1 MNFWDTV
8 YDLRQRGEIPRSWT
22 KSSLLWHLR
31 DTHNAKLIDFVVSG
45 NSVSRD
51 GRQPGRNIRFGF
63 PPQAWRVGRYRFQLV
78 ADPDDDPATRKAER
92 RLAAELAEML
102 ADPFADPY
110 PLRGHPYRW
119 DNPLAST
126 YALLKQ
132 DWPE

>member
-8 YDLRQRGEIPRSWT
+8 YELRQRRAIPRSWT
-22 KSSLLWHLR
+22 KSSLLPYLQG
-31 DTHNAKLIDFVVSG
+31 THNEKMIDFVVSG

-51 GRQPGRNIRFGF
+51 GRQVGRNIRFGF
-63 PPQAWRVGRYRFQLV
+63 PPQAWRMGRGRFQLL
-78 ADPDDDPATRKAER
+78 ADPDDEPATWQAER
-92 RLAAELAEML
+92 QLAAELAETL
-102 ADPFADPY
+102 ADPAADPY

-126 YALLKQ
+126 CAPLKE

>member
-8 YDLRQRGEIPRSWT
+8 YELRQRREIPRAWT
-22 KSSLLWHLR
+22 KSSLLPYLQ
-31 DTHNAKLIDFVVSG
+31 DTCNEKMIDFVVSG

-51 GRQPGRNIRFGF
+51 GKQVGRNIRFGF
-63 PPQAWRVGRYRFQLV
+63 PPQAWRMEGRRFQLV
-78 ADPDDDPATRKAER
+78 ADPDDEPATQQAEQQ
-92 RLAAELAEML
+92 LAAELAETL
-102 ADPFADPY
+102 ADPAANPY

-126 YALLKQ
+126 YALLKE